1 MPKTLADVAPQELDN
16 HVGTWV
22 NVLEIPHPVI
32 YTGDFESTG
41 DIKHGARIFDPRYG
55 TDYTRLDHCTP
66 RPDLPRAWTPDGT
79 PVVMDV
85 QTADYRPG
93 VGRGFYTI
101 HETTEKGPEL
111 PEGTTHAQR
120 WVGDWEEAPND

>member
-1 MPKTLADVAPQELDN
+1 MTNTIADLAPHDRADY
-16 HVGTWV
+16 VGTWV

-41 DIKHGARIFDPRYG
+41 EIKHGACIFDPRYG

-66 RPDLPRAWTPDGT
+66 RPDLPRAWQADGT
-79 PVVMDV
+79 PVRMDV
-85 QTADYRPG
+85 QIAEYRPS
-93 VGRGFYTI
+93 VNRGFYITRK
-101 HETTEKGPEL
+101 TTEKGPEL

-120 WVGDWEEAPND
+120 WVGEWEEA